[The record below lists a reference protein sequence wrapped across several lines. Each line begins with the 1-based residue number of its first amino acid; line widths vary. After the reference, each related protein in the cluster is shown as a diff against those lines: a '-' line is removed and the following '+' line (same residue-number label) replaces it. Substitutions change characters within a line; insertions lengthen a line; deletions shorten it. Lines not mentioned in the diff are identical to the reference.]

1 MTIYDAIKSF
11 NEQFAW
17 EPEIVNGKSQRT
29 YSKFVVCGMG
39 GSNLAAGLLKIYKP
53 ELQVITHRDYS
64 LPALPENVLKEIL
77 IIASSYS
84 GNTEEAIDAFETAGK
99 KNLTRAAI
107 SIGGKLL
114 EMAKKEGVPYIQMPD
129 TGIEPRSALG
139 FSFKGLLKIIGEE
152 DAVKEVS
159 ELARI
164 LKPAECENEG
174 KALAKRLKGFIPI
187 IYSSSRNEGIA
198 YNWKIKF
205 NETGKIPAFCNVF
218 PELNHNEMNSFAA
231 EKEMKYLSEK
241 FYFIFLKDATDH
253 PRIQKRMEVMKKLFN
268 EKKLT
273 VETLEIKGENALHK
287 IFSSLILADWTAY
300 YLALAYGVE
309 PNEVP
314 MVEEF
319 KKLIA

>member
-1 MTIYDAIKSF
+1 MIYDAIKNF

-17 EPEIVNGKSQRT
+17 EPEIKNGPIKKYDR
-29 YSKFVVCGMG
+29 FIVAGMG
-39 GSNLAAGLLKIYKP
+39 GSNLTAWLLRIWRPAIQIVVHRNYGLPQLA
-53 ELQVITHRDYS
+53 ESMFRDS
-64 LPALPENVLKEIL
+64 LV
-77 IIASSYS
+77 IASSYS
-84 GNTEEAIDAFETAGK
+84 GNTEETIDSFETAGK
-99 KNLTRAAI
+99 KKLARAVI

-152 DAVKEVS
+152 DAGKEVG
-159 ELARI
+159 ELSRI
-164 LKPAECENEG
+164 LKPAEFEEEG
-174 KALAKRLKGFIPI
+174 KKLAKRLKGFIPI
-187 IYSSSRNEGIA
+187 VYSSSRNQGIA

-205 NETGKIPAFCNVF
+205 NETGKVPAFYNVF

-231 EKEMKYLSEK
+231 EEEMKYLSEK
-241 FYFIFLKDATDH
+241 FYFLFLKDAADH
-253 PRIQKRMEVMKKLFN
+253 PRIQKRMEVMKKLFA
-268 EKKLT
+268 EKKLV
-273 VETLEIKGENALHK
+273 VEPIEIKGENVLQK

-309 PNEVP
+309 PAEVP

>member
-1 MTIYDAIKSF
+1 MTIYDAIKNF

-17 EPEIVNGKSQRT
+17 EPEIKNGPLKK
-29 YSKFVVCGMG
+29 YSRFIVAGMG
-39 GSNLAAGLLKIYKP
+39 GSNLTAGLLRIWRPDIQIVVHRNYGLP
-53 ELQVITHRDYS
+53 EL
-64 LPALPENVLKEIL
+64 PEKILQETL

-84 GNTEEAIDAFETAGK
+84 GNTEETIDAFEAAGK
-99 KNLTRAAI
+99 RNLARAAI

-114 EMAKKEGVPYIQMPD
+114 EMAKKEGVPHVQMPD

-139 FSFKGLLKIIGEE
+139 FSLKGLLEIMGEE

-174 KALAKRLKGFIPI
+174 EALAKRLKGFIPI

-205 NETGKIPAFCNVF
+205 NETGKVPAFCNVF
-218 PELNHNEMNSFAA
+218 PELNHNEMNSFSA
-231 EKEMKYLSEK
+231 EEPMEYLSEK

-253 PRIQKRMEVMKKLFN
+253 PRIQKRMEVMGKLFN

-273 VETLEIKGENALHK
+273 AETLEIKGENALHK